1 MNSYKFAGRIL
12 YVLYVH
18 LGKADKNLI
27 YRWKLKFSLKEHHKR
42 TVAVTV
48 TWHEMSLLVQKKDIN
63 WIIRC
68 LLADQQQR
76 RSIGTSWHRQ
86 PAAAAIRRCNK
97 MQQNLAAAQSM
108 ECYLLTQFFLVSW
121 EIDKRGF
128 IVRNTTNHSTFNGR
142 SNATDKTQYT
152 KETKDRGGWEG
163 VMQLT
168 QCIAMDAVTMQI

>member
-1 MNSYKFAGRIL
+1 METKIQFKGTSQ
-12 YVLYVH
+12 
-18 LGKADKNLI
+18 KNCCSHSDL
-27 YRWKLKFSLKEHHKR
+27 
-42 TVAVTV
+42 
-48 TWHEMSLLVQKKDIN
+48 TWNVSPSSEKKDII

-108 ECYLLTQFFLVSW
+108 ECYLLTQSFLVSW

-128 IVRNTTNHSTFNGR
+128 IVRNTTNHSTFKGR

-168 QCIAMDAVTMQI
+168 QCIAMDAVTLQI

>member
-1 MNSYKFAGRIL
+1 M
-12 YVLYVH
+12 
-18 LGKADKNLI
+18 
-27 YRWKLKFSLKEHHKR
+27 
-42 TVAVTV
+42 
-48 TWHEMSLLVQKKDIN
+48 
-63 WIIRC
+63 
-68 LLADQQQR
+68 ADQQQR

-108 ECYLLTQFFLVSW
+108 ECYLLTQSFLVSW

-163 VMQLT
+163 GWCEGGVGKSVYLVTGYKDLHLLSFLDALASPIIVHCSLLQISRDSPKDTFLGIPQSHSYLKFTLEFTQEITQICPQL
-168 QCIAMDAVTMQI
+168 CHSV